1 MDRRFAVQEDSFRA
15 IAEEHTFSIRTPMKP
30 VKELGAP
37 IQASRR
43 TGGKQLFVPATPMQ
57 SVPLFYP
64 TKVNEGILTKGLS
77 ARLVW

>member
-1 MDRRFAVQEDSFRA
+1 
-15 IAEEHTFSIRTPMKP
+15 MKP